1 MNTSR
6 TAQVW
11 RSPGKSALA
20 GLLVMVLL
28 FSAIASAAPCLHEWL
43 HADHQAPAHHCLV
56 TVLEHGQTETTCSW
70 MQVLAPAR
78 AVAYRSLAAESFFI
92 SHDLALH
99 PERGPP
105 ALS

>member
-1 MNTSR
+1 MNTLR
-6 TAQVW
+6 TAPVW

-20 GLLVMVLL
+20 GLLVVVLL
-28 FSAIASAAPCLHEWL
+28 FSAFASAAPCLHEWL

-56 TVLEHGQTETTCSW
+56 TVLEHGQTETACSW
-70 MQVLAPAR
+70 MQVLAPTSAL
-78 AVAYRSLAAESFFI
+78 ACPSLPAESFFI